1 MQQQRNEV
9 KDDFRILS
17 LDGGG
22 SKGVYTLGVL
32 KEVEALL
39 GHKLCEEFELVYGTS
54 TGAIIAALI
63 ALGHTV
69 EEITKIYFEII
80 PDIMQHKRRRRRS
93 EALKTNVER
102 ILGDLT
108 FEQFQT
114 DVGIVSLNLDL
125 RKPMVFKSSVGQAH
139 GRASTFVPGFGCAIA
154 QAILASTAAY
164 PFFEPRNLKTLNQGD
179 PEVVDGGF
187 VANNPT
193 LLAIAD
199 AVEAF
204 EVRKEDIKVL
214 SVGVGK
220 YNEPRRNVY
229 YQILF
234 NRWVF
239 KLVFKLL
246 EASSNTVEQL
256 RVVLFPDVQ
265 CIRIDESFAQNEYA
279 TDLLESDETKLKKL
293 HSLGRESFAKFEG
306 QLKAQ
311 FGWH

>member
-1 MQQQRNEV
+1 M

-22 SKGVYTLGVL
+22 SKGVYSLGVL
-32 KEVEALL
+32 KEFEALI
-39 GHKLCEEFELVYGTS
+39 GNKLCEEFDLIYGTS
-54 TGAIIAALI
+54 TGAIIAALV

-69 EEITKIYFEII
+69 DEIRKIYFDII
-80 PDIMQHKRRRRRS
+80 PDIMKHKSRRVRS
-93 EALKTNVER
+93 EALRTNVER

-108 FEQFQT
+108 FDQFQT
-114 DVGIVSLNLDL
+114 DVGIVTLNLDL
-125 RKPMVFKSSVGQAH
+125 RKPMVFKSSVGQSH
-139 GRASTFVPGFGCAIA
+139 GRANTFVPGFGCTIA

-164 PFFEPRNLKTLNQGD
+164 PFFEPRNLKTKNQGT
-179 PEVVDGGF
+179 PEVIDGGF

-239 KLVFKLL
+239 KLAFKLL

-256 RVVLFPDVQ
+256 RVVLFPDVE
-265 CIRIDESFAQNEYA
+265 CIRIDETFAQNEFA
-279 TDLLESDETKLKKL
+279 TDLLESDQAKLMKL
-293 HSLGRESFAKFEG
+293 HGLGRESFAKFES
-306 QLKAQ
+306 QLNRL
-311 FGWH
+311 FRGP